1 MKMKK
6 INFLLNIAVF
16 VLAVLLLG
24 GSTIPVWQ
32 FQMQA
37 LSLGTASNRDGN
49 LSGVELFDNQGYYA
63 IGKSDLKVGTV
74 VQFFGH
80 DWWVVYLN
88 SSQNVATFWMADP
101 YARSAFNTV
110 SASYDGIHTEG
121 NNIWSNGYTSSIWN
135 FNTADDSSDDVT
147 LPQSLIRGFL
157 STEANM
163 MLNNRAYAKYKD
175 KVVAGY
181 VEGSNVSNV
190 DAKQDIPYLAYAK
203 TSVKNVT
210 VKNTKTNELKA
221 DYSLSSNDIWWLPSY
236 GEVYTIWNLDDAS
249 WEKNML
255 GWTETTVSNYA
266 WLRTPAC
273 IDDANEQKKGQS
285 NYAFAVSYT
294 NTNIENESNP
304 ILCQIGAECG
314 VRPAI
319 HLNIADI
326 EEEYQKHVEYVQSN
340 NSWFNNDWLK
350 ALFIGVC
357 VMGLVGVTL
366 IIIVAIAKNKRHA
379 E

>member
-16 VLAVLLLG
+16 ILAVLLLG

-135 FNTADDSSDDVT
+135 FKTAADSSVDVH
-147 LPQSLIRGFL
+147 LSQSLIRGFL
-157 STEANM
+157 SSEADKM
-163 MLNNRAYAKYKD
+163 MNNSVYAKYKD

-181 VEGSNVSNV
+181 VDGSNESNEN
-190 DAKQDIPYLAYAK
+190 AKYDIPYLAYAA
-203 TSVKNVT
+203 TSTDDIST

-221 DYSLSSNDIWWLPSY
+221 NYSLSDNDIWWLPSVK
-236 GEVYTIWNLDDAS
+236 EVYSIWNLPNNPNID
-249 WEKNML
+249 MI
-255 GWTETTVSNYA
+255 GWTETTVSNEA
-266 WLRTPAC
+266 WLRTPALVDA
-273 IDDANEQKKGQS
+273 DDHRKGQS
-285 NYAFAVSYT
+285 NYAMAVANKNST
-294 NTNIENESNP
+294 HENYLLFKAINNDKV
-304 ILCQIGAECG
+304 G

-366 IIIVAIAKNKRHA
+366 IIIVAIAKNKRRA